1 MLLVGV
7 NKEIRCE
14 MLRKNKEV
22 FFKVFACSMILAK
35 ERWRGL
41 KILVGIFAQGKK
53 SSIAVEGA
61 FCISLVVAFIL
72 VPLVIASVDYSNSL
86 LALRLADTLGM
97 SFYNGR
103 SMSPGFV
110 QNIMNQV
117 LAESGVK
124 GVSAIVMVTSYV
136 STANNSPGNTVS
148 YYYGDSNSLA
158 YESSTVNS
166 VTCQPYSGSDNF
178 YCSVLSSY
186 PMGYGTSLL
195 SSLSRSYSSFLGNN
209 AYQEYGSYLAQGDAT
224 VEVCI
229 PSIVFNTQPQ
239 GFMYGG
245 DFSWWY
251 YLKYYFNL
259 WWALSGMGPNSP
271 NVNHVCGY
279 MGVMIPGTPQQVGKY
294 LEMIKNIPN
303 YYNESSNGSG

>member
-1 MLLVGV
+1 
-7 NKEIRCE
+7 

-61 FCISLVVAFIL
+61 FCISLVVAFML

-103 SMSPGFV
+103 SVSPGFV

-148 YYYGDSNSLA
+148 YYYGDRNSFA
-158 YESSTVNS
+158 YAGNDT
-166 VTCQPYSGSDNF
+166 F
-178 YCSVLSSY
+178 YCSILSPY

-195 SSLSRSYSSFLGNN
+195 SSLSRPYSSFLGNN
-209 AYQEYGSYLAQGDAT
+209 AYQEDGSYLAQGDAS

-229 PSIVFNTQPQ
+229 PSIVFNTQPL
-239 GFMYGG
+239 GYMYGG
-245 DFSWWY
+245 EISWWY
-251 YLKYYFNL
+251 YLQYYFNL
-259 WWALSGMGPNSP
+259 WWALSGMGPNASE
-271 NVNHVCGY
+271 VNHVCGY

-294 LEMIKNIPN
+294 LKMIKNIPN
-303 YYNESSNGSG
+303 LYPNSYNESSNGSG